1 MKKIVLIGITILVLL
16 SLGLAVF
23 AKQKTTV
30 KGNNETEIAY
40 PILELEKI
48 SQNDL
53 KITEETK
60 DLDYYFKVKNYDSSN
75 NISQIQQKYI
85 IELKTKNESSLEH
98 IKYSLFLCN
107 EDKTSENILNIENN
121 QTEEITIDGNVKSEY
136 YFKIHIDS
144 VEHNCNINDEISIK
158 LKCKSVQM

>member
-60 DLDYYFKVKNYDSSN
+60 DLDYYF
-75 NISQIQQKYI
+75 IR
-85 IELKTKNESSLEH
+85 
-98 IKYSLFLCN
+98 C
-107 EDKTSENILNIENN
+107 SECACRW
-121 QTEEITIDGNVKSEY
+121 
-136 YFKIHIDS
+136 F
-144 VEHNCNINDEISIK
+144 
-158 LKCKSVQM
+158 